1 MASPPSKP
9 IAKSRIREAEP
20 KDIDAIRIGMIA
32 SLTSDPTW
40 RYRYINRDKYPEDLY
55 KYSRL
60 YVELMVSGK
69 FPDYLTMI
77 LEVEEDSVWKLAALS
92 IWDASYVNIRTYKAK
107 GETYNPPT
115 QGEAMEAAGVK
126 TRRDIDPSYDAAF
139 MKAIGETRKEF
150 TEMFHGD
157 EFYLNLLGTHPDFRR
172 RGYATQL
179 LKWGIERSIR
189 DNAPL
194 VLAAS
199 AMGEPTYLASGFEE
213 LGRVPIVA
221 EGDYEKQEFVKM
233 VYRPR
238 K

>member
-1 MASPPSKP
+1 MATLPSKP

-40 RYRYINRDKYPEDLY
+40 RYRYINRDKYPEDLF

-92 IWDASYVNIRTYKAK
+92 IWDASYVNSRIHKAK
-107 GETYNPPT
+107 GESYNPPT
-115 QGEAMEAAGVK
+115 QVMEAAGVK
-126 TRRDIDPSYDAAF
+126 TRRDIYPIYDAAF
-139 MKAIGETRKEF
+139 IKAIGDTRKEF
-150 TEMFHGD
+150 TELFHGD

>member
-1 MASPPSKP
+1 MATPPSKP
-9 IAKSRIREAEP
+9 IAKSRFREAEP

-32 SLTSDPTW
+32 SLSSDPTW
-40 RYRYINRDKYPEDLY
+40 RYRYINRDKYPEDLF

-60 YVELMVSGK
+60 FIELMVSGK

-77 LEVEEDSVWKLAALS
+77 VEVEDDSVWKVAALS
-92 IWDASYVNIRTYKAK
+92 IWDASYANRRICKAK
-107 GETYNPPT
+107 GETYNPPSP
-115 QGEAMEAAGVK
+115 GEAMEAAGAN
-126 TRRDIDPSYDAAF
+126 TRRDTDPTYDAAF
-139 MKAIGETRKEF
+139 MKAIGEARKEY
-150 TEMFHGD
+150 TEMFSGD
-157 EFYLNLLGTHPDFRR
+157 EFYLNLIGTHPDFRR

-194 VLAAS
+194 VLSAS
-199 AMGEPTYLASGFEE
+199 AMGEPTYLACGFEE

-221 EGDYEKQEFVKM
+221 EVDYEKQEFVKM

>member
-1 MASPPSKP
+1 MAPPPSKP

-20 KDIDAIRIGMIA
+20 KDIEAIRVGMIA
-32 SLTSDPTW
+32 SLSSDPPW

-60 YVELMVSGK
+60 YIELMVCGK

-77 LEVEEDSVWKLAALS
+77 LEVEEDSGWKLAALS
-92 IWDASYVNIRTYKAK
+92 IWDASYVNRRMYKAK

-115 QGEAMEAAGVK
+115 LGEAMEAAGANA
-126 TRRDIDPSYDAAF
+126 RRDIDPIYNAAF
-139 MKAIGETRKEF
+139 LKAIDEARKEY
-150 TEMFHGD
+150 TEMFNGD
-157 EFYLNLLGTHPDFRR
+157 DFYLHLLGTHPDFRR

-179 LKWGIERSIR
+179 LKWGIERSTR

-194 VLAAS
+194 VLSAS
-199 AMGEPTYLASGFEE
+199 AMGEPTYLACGFEE
-213 LGRVPIVA
+213 LGRVPIVVD
-221 EGDYEKQEFVKM
+221 GDYEKQEFVKM

-238 K
+238 N

>member
-1 MASPPSKP
+1 MATPPSKP

-32 SLTSDPTW
+32 SLTSDSPW
-40 RYRYINRDKYPEDLY
+40 RYRYINRDKYPEDLF

-60 YVELMVSGK
+60 YIELMVSGK

-92 IWDASYVNIRTYKAK
+92 IWDASYVNSRIHKAK

-115 QGEAMEAAGVK
+115 PGEAMEAAGVK
-126 TRRDIDPSYDAAF
+126 TRRDIDPIYDAAF
-139 MKAIGETRKEF
+139 MKAIGDTRKEF
-150 TEMFHGD
+150 TEMFHGN
-157 EFYLNLLGTHPDFRR
+157 EFYLHLLGTPPDFRR

-199 AMGEPTYLASGFEE
+199 AMGEPTYLAAGFEE

-221 EGDYEKQEFVKM
+221 EGDYEKRELVKM
-233 VYRPR
+233 VYMPG

>member
-1 MASPPSKP
+1 MPTPSSKP
-9 IAKSRIREAEP
+9 IAKTRIREAEL

-32 SLTSDPTW
+32 SLTSDPSW
-40 RYRYINRDKYPEDLY
+40 RYRYINRDKYPEDLF

-60 YVELMVSGK
+60 YVELVVSGK

-77 LEVEEDSVWKLAALS
+77 LEVEEDSVWKLVALS
-92 IWDASYVNIRTYKAK
+92 IWDASYVNRRIYKAK
-107 GETYNPPT
+107 GEMYNPPT
-115 QGEAMEAAGVK
+115 PGEAMEAAGVK
-126 TRRDIDPSYDAAF
+126 TRRDIDPTFDAAF
-139 MKAIGETRKEF
+139 TKAIDGTRKEF
-150 TEMFHGD
+150 TEVFHGG
-157 EFYLNLLGTHPDFRR
+157 EFYLHFLGTHPDFRR

-194 VLAAS
+194 VLAATV
-199 AMGEPTYLASGFEE
+199 MGEPTYLASGFEE

-221 EGDYEKQEFVKM
+221 EGDYEKQELVKM

>member
-1 MASPPSKP
+1 MSTPSSKP

-20 KDIDAIRIGMIA
+20 KDVDAIRIGMIVSLA
-32 SLTSDPTW
+32 SDAPW
-40 RYRYINRDKYPEDLY
+40 RYRYLNRDKYPEDLY

-92 IWDASYVNIRTYKAK
+92 IWDASYVNRRIYKAK

-115 QGEAMEAAGVK
+115 PGEAMEAAGVK
-126 TRRDIDPSYDAAF
+126 TRRDIDPNYDAAF
-139 MKAIGETRKEF
+139 MKAIDGTRKEF
-150 TEMFHGD
+150 TETFDGD
-157 EFYLNLLGTHPDFRR
+157 EFYLHLLVTHPDFRR
-172 RGYATQL
+172 RGHATQL
-179 LKWGIERSIR
+179 LKWGMERSIR

-221 EGDYEKQEFVKM
+221 EGDYEKHELVKM